1 MGITVNLAAAK
12 TITKERLRN
21 ERKPLLETQDIL
33 FQRALETSASTTAIV
48 AMNDLV
54 NTFLLGMLNTRVTIV
69 EVQMEERWK
78 EAILRIKRI
87 EFIMITGAGAVI
99 VLLAGIA
106 WKI

>member
-48 AMNDLV
+48 AEKERLRDITDQVDALSSLDDLKA
-54 NTFLLGMLNTRVTIV
+54 LSC
-69 EVQMEERWK
+69 
-78 EAILRIKRI
+78 EAD
-87 EFIMITGAGAVI
+87 
-99 VLLAGIA
+99 
-106 WKI
+106 

>member
-48 AMNDLV
+48 AEKERLRDITDQVDALSSLDDLKA
-54 NTFLLGMLNTRVTIV
+54 LSC
-69 EVQMEERWK
+69 
-78 EAILRIKRI
+78 EAS
-87 EFIMITGAGAVI
+87 
-99 VLLAGIA
+99 
-106 WKI
+106 

>member
-48 AMNDLV
+48 AEKERLRDITDQVDALSALADLKA
-54 NTFLLGMLNTRVTIV
+54 ISC
-69 EVQMEERWK
+69 EVS
-78 EAILRIKRI
+78 
-87 EFIMITGAGAVI
+87 
-99 VLLAGIA
+99 
-106 WKI
+106 